1 MDRMAAVRCS
11 AAPVKGGQLR
21 LIGGRRLRSPQGQGT
36 RPTTSRVREALMNM
50 LSSEIRGCHWLD
62 LCSGSGVMGCEALIR
77 GASHV
82 VAVEKDARTAAIC
95 RENLELV
102 ASNDACDATV
112 NVIKNDLLSWLKQG
126 CPESERRFSIV
137 YFDPPY
143 SSGLYQQVLEVLE
156 RGNWVSPQG
165 LVVCEYATTE
175 VIEVPSGWKEVDRRH
190 YGTSSLLIL
199 NPPEHCR
206 GDTDSKLR
214 QTTREV

>member
-1 MDRMAAVRCS
+1 MDQMAAVRRS

-102 ASNDACDATV
+102 ASIDAVDASV
-112 NVIKNDLLSWLKQG
+112 DVIKTDLLSWLKEG
-126 CPESERRFSIV
+126 CSERELRFSIV

-143 SSGLYQQVLEVLE
+143 ASGLYQQVLEVLE
-156 RGNWVSPQG
+156 RGHWVSPKG
-165 LVVCEYATTE
+165 LVVCEYARRE

>member
-1 MDRMAAVRCS
+1 MDRMASVRRS

-62 LCSGSGVMGCEALIR
+62 LCSGSGVMGCEALMR

-102 ASNDACDATV
+102 ASIDAVDASV
-112 NVIKNDLLSWLKQG
+112 DVIKTDLLSWLKQG
-126 CPESERRFSIV
+126 CPDGERRFSVV

-143 SSGLYQQVLEVLE
+143 ASRMYKPVLEMLE
-156 RGNWVSPQG
+156 RGNWVRHRG
-165 LVVCEYATTE
+165 LVVCEYATKE
-175 VIEVPSGWKEVDRRH
+175 VLEVPSGWREVDRRR

-199 NPPEHCR
+199 TPQEHCR
-206 GDTDSKLR
+206 GDTDSTPR
-214 QTTREV
+214 QTTREA

>member
-1 MDRMAAVRCS
+1 MDRMAAVRRS

-112 NVIKNDLLSWLKQG
+112 RVIKKELLCFLKEG
-126 CPESERRFSIV
+126 CLQSERKFSIV

-143 SSGLYQQVLEVLE
+143 ASGIYRPALEMLD
-156 RGNWVSPQG
+156 RGGWMQPNG
-165 LVVCEYATTE
+165 LVICEHSTKEA
-175 VIEVPSGWKEVDRRH
+175 VEVPSGWKEVDKRH
-190 YGTSSLLIL
+190 YGGSSLLL
-199 NPPEHCR
+199 LTPPEHCR
-206 GDTDSKLR
+206 GDTDSTLR
-214 QTTREV
+214 QTSPKG

>member
-1 MDRMAAVRCS
+1 MAAVRCS

-62 LCSGSGVMGCEALIR
+62 LCSGSGVMGCEALMR

-102 ASNDACDATV
+102 ASTDAFDASV
-112 NVIKNDLLSWLKQG
+112 DVIKTDLLSWLKKG
-126 CPESERRFSIV
+126 CPDSERRFSIV

-143 SSGLYQQVLEVLE
+143 NSRLYQLVLEMLE
-156 RGNWVSPQG
+156 RGLWVRPQG
-165 LVVCEYATTE
+165 LVVCEYATKE
-175 VIEVPSGWKEVDRRH
+175 GIEIPSGWREVDRRH

-199 NPPEHCR
+199 TLQEHCR
-206 GDTDSKLR
+206 VDTDSTQR
-214 QTTREV
+214 RTTREV

>member
-1 MDRMAAVRCS
+1 MAAVRRA

-36 RPTTSRVREALMNM
+36 RPTTARVREALMNL
-50 LSSEIRGCHWLD
+50 LSSEIRGCYWLD

-102 ASNDACDATV
+102 AANDACDATV
-112 NVIKNDLLSWLKQG
+112 NVIRKDLLSWLKQG
-126 CPESERRFSIV
+126 CLDGNQRFSIV

-143 SSGLYQQVLEVLE
+143 GSGLYRPALSMLHS
-156 RGNWVSPQG
+156 GGWVQPQG
-165 LVVCEYATTE
+165 LVICEFASRE
-175 VIEVPSGWKEVDRRH
+175 KFEVPSGWKETDRRQ
-190 YGTSSLLIL
+190 YGKSSLLIL
-199 NPPEHCR
+199 NPQEHCR

-214 QTTREV
+214 QTGREG

>member
-1 MDRMAAVRCS
+1 MDQMAAVRCS

-62 LCSGSGVMGCEALIR
+62 LCSGSGIMGCEALIR
-77 GASHV
+77 GASYV

-102 ASNDACDATV
+102 ANNDACDATV
-112 NVIKNDLLSWLKQG
+112 RVIRKDLLPWLKHG
-126 CPESERRFSIV
+126 CLERKQKFSIV

-143 SSGLYQQVLEVLE
+143 ASGLYAPALGMLLS
-156 RGNWVSPQG
+156 GGWVQPQG
-165 LVVCEYATTE
+165 LVICEFSSKE
-175 VIEVPSGWKEVDRRH
+175 RLEVPSGWKEADRRQ
-190 YGTSSLLIL
+190 YGKSSLLIL
-199 NPPEHCR
+199 SPQEHCR
-206 GDTDSKLR
+206 DGIDSTLR
-214 QTTREV
+214 QTGREG